1 MKIVCGGIVKVKM
14 NLVVAAMAGL
24 IASGSMQSALYA
36 PPVIAKTPAEQ
47 TANRVYKKANP
58 AVVTVRVGAR
68 SHGSGFIVSQDGLVI
83 TNAHVAANSP
93 SVVTLMM
100 ADGKTELPAD
110 VVGFARNGVDLA
122 VLKINKR
129 RKLPNI
135 KLGSGKSISVG
146 DQVYAIGTPLAE
158 ANQSTFTMGIVS
170 ALRKGGTI
178 QHSAAINGGN
188 SGGPLLNSD
197 GDVIGVNT
205 SIAVAGVECTDGS
218 TCARS
223 TGNVGIAYAVGVDTV
238 KAFLAD
244 LKAGRI
250 SPVSTLKN

>member
-1 MKIVCGGIVKVKM
+1 
-14 NLVVAAMAGL
+14 
-24 IASGSMQSALYA
+24 
-36 PPVIAKTPAEQ
+36 
-47 TANRVYKKANP
+47 
-58 AVVTVRVGAR
+58 
-68 SHGSGFIVSQDGLVI
+68 LVI

-135 KLGSGKSISVG
+135 KLGSGKSIAVG

-170 ALRKGGTI
+170 ALRKGGII

-205 SIAVAGVECTDGS
+205 SIAVAGVECTDGT

-238 KAFLAD
+238 KAFLSD

-250 SPVSTLKN
+250 SPVSTLRD